1 MPRILLIEDDDAV
14 RDTLHEILKQLGYD
28 VKEAR
33 DGKQGLALFKAA
45 GADVVITDI
54 VMPEMEG
61 MQVIRE
67 LRQIDPA
74 VKIIA
79 MSGGGRQSAQDYL
92 KVARILGA
100 VRILPKPF
108 PSQIL
113 DATIREI
120 LAESPNPPQST

>member
-28 VKEAR
+28 VTEAR

-120 LAESPNPPQST
+120 LAESPNPPQSA

>member
-28 VKEAR
+28 VTEAR